1 MLPFVR
7 LCYGAPSTFVWTD
20 DEGVSHLVS
29 QGEGGEQGD
38 PLMPALFAL
47 ALADGTDVERPCH
60 APDVL
65 RAVGRYQIVA
75 VAALQLRTDWRTA
88 SRLGVG
94 RCGEGQR
101 CGASVEHSGMGSVA
115 GAASTGASDVQAP
128 SQERGAGLSGTVTK
142 GEAVRG
148 GEERARRIAA

>member
-1 MLPFVR
+1 MGGPTGGPHLGLV
-7 LCYGAPSTFVWTD
+7 L
-20 DEGVSHLVS
+20 EGGGLQADQTRS
-29 QGEGGEQGD
+29 QGGHSE
-38 PLMPALFAL
+38 L
-47 ALADGTDVERPCH
+47 
-60 APDVL
+60 
-65 RAVGRYQIVA
+65 GRNI
-75 VAALQLRTDWRTA
+75 AA
-88 SRLGVG
+88 G